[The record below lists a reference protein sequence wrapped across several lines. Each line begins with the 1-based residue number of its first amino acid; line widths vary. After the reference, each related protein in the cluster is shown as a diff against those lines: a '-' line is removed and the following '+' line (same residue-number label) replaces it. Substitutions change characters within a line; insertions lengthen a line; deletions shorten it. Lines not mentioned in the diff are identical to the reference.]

1 MISKSSEHAFSLEL
15 KSKEHL
21 KSVRLGEEGQE
32 EVSIEGFLGELID
45 VKLVEQPLLEVTG
58 ANGTFRLDISEEEL
72 RMYTK
77 ALRDKANA
85 IMR

>member
-1 MISKSSEHAFSLEL
+1 MISRASEHAFSLEL

-32 EVSIEGFLGELID
+32 QVSIEGFLGELLD
-45 VKLVEQPLLEVTG
+45 MKLVEESILEVTG
-58 ANGTFRLDISEEEL
+58 ANGTFRLDIRGEEL
-72 RMYTK
+72 RMYME
-77 ALRDKANA
+77 AIRGKANA